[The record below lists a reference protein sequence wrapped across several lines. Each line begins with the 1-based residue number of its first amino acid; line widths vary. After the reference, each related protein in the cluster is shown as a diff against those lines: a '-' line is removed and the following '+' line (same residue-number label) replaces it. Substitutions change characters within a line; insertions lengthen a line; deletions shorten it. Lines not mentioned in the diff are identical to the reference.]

1 MAKFDITAAFQAAV
15 GAAGNVSKS
24 DTSRET
30 IEYISLD
37 KLEADPGNFYSLTG
51 LEDLAANIE
60 LCGLQQPIRVRPTE
74 DGRYVIVSG
83 HRRWSALKL
92 LRGTEGSGDR
102 WASIPCIVERYEASQ
117 ELRELRLILAN
128 SSTRVLSPA
137 EVSKQA
143 QRVELLL
150 YQLKEQGYEFPGRMR
165 DQVAAACQVSAPKL
179 ARLKVIREHLI
190 PIYLEHFDRNVLSE
204 QTAYALARMETAL
217 QERLANMLPNL
228 PTGSRAEELLELSK
242 SGIDWRPTFSCPDGR
257 PCTRKDAFLRHDLD
271 CGYGELCKGETC
283 CLRCPKAK
291 TAYYAC
297 ERMCSKA
304 KAARKMQRDEEEAR
318 EAKREAELQAE
329 IQKNVQLRAKRLA
342 AAADAAG
349 LENEASILISEYGR
363 GLTVGKLRDWA
374 AGHFDQD
381 DRLYPSTL
389 NARDF
394 SDPVRLAKDLGCS
407 TDYLL
412 GVTDQL
418 TPAAL
423 STATDLETDGP
434 WHWWPEQ
441 PQESDLYWCITG
453 PMSHGGSL
461 YWWNAEEE
469 QWEHPAMAF
478 QVVPSVRLI
487 LTTLSDASAA
497 LSLNESD
504 NAVLIAGL
512 SRMKLT
518 DKTTQEYL
526 NYFSERG
533 IDVYEALSK
542 WGDAAAVAEKVTRGE
557 IRGSEAV
564 EEILAYMQEQYGG
577 LSEQMAGTYEGMV
590 DNLADAEANAE
601 AAYGEGYNEK
611 RKEGIQAQMDWL
623 NSGVMDEANRAIGAW
638 QAELEN
644 TKEQYQ
650 REAVEAMMETD
661 EYQQAQAEGDA
672 AEMGRLI
679 MQAKVQGMNE
689 YNASEGAQLALESE
703 LALAAAIRD
712 DASSNQAYW
721 DAGYRKSQ
729 EYSKGLAAGMASALV
744 GTGSETT
751 TGLSVEERRYGN
763 WRRGGYYD
771 EDGVWR
777 SHAAGLERVP
787 YDGYAALL
795 HEGERVLTARE
806 ARQADQGGGAQVT
819 ITGNTFEVRQESDI
833 DAIAEAL
840 YWRLRLAQMGGV
852 R

>member
-1 MAKFDITAAFQAAV
+1 MA
-15 GAAGNVSKS
+15 
-24 DTSRET
+24 
-30 IEYISLD
+30 
-37 KLEADPGNFYSLTG
+37 
-51 LEDLAANIE
+51 
-60 LCGLQQPIRVRPTE
+60 
-74 DGRYVIVSG
+74 
-83 HRRWSALKL
+83 
-92 LRGTEGSGDR
+92 
-102 WASIPCIVERYEASQ
+102 
-117 ELRELRLILAN
+117 
-128 SSTRVLSPA
+128 
-137 EVSKQA
+137 
-143 QRVELLL
+143 
-150 YQLKEQGYEFPGRMR
+150 
-165 DQVAAACQVSAPKL
+165 
-179 ARLKVIREHLI
+179 
-190 PIYLEHFDRNVLSE
+190 
-204 QTAYALARMETAL
+204 
-217 QERLANMLPNL
+217 
-228 PTGSRAEELLELSK
+228 
-242 SGIDWRPTFSCPDGR
+242 
-257 PCTRKDAFLRHDLD
+257 
-271 CGYGELCKGETC
+271 
-283 CLRCPKAK
+283 
-291 TAYYAC
+291 
-297 ERMCSKA
+297 
-304 KAARKMQRDEEEAR
+304 
-318 EAKREAELQAE
+318 
-329 IQKNVQLRAKRLA
+329 
-342 AAADAAG
+342 
-349 LENEASILISEYGR
+349 EASILV
-363 GLTVGKLRDWA
+363 TLRDQYSAGINTMRSANENFGRSTDRVSSQIRSYQTRLNALVEQQGRLSTELVDARKELKEAEKAYRDTGEAADAETLNRARQKYEALKVVMSETTQASKATQNALRELDNQQRRGSSGSSGSSTLAALGKAGLGQMAGDAAQAVANTLIGSTFGDTAGSVLSSGLSGAISGAAIGSLAGPVGTAIGAAIGGGLGLITGGAQAFQTKDEAFKSYVQEAAEGQFSAQEEAVASGSSIA
-374 AGHFDQD
+374 AGREQKQMAF
-381 DRLYPSTL
+381 T
-389 NARDF
+389 
-394 SDPVRLAKDLGCS
+394 
-407 TDYLL
+407 TLL
-412 GVTDQL
+412 GSEE
-418 TPAAL
+418 AAAAFL
-423 STATDLETDGP
+423 ADV
-434 WHWWPEQ
+434 
-441 PQESDLYWCITG
+441 QEMAAMTNYTYDEITG
-453 PMSHGGSL
+453 YAKSL
-461 YWWNAEEE
+461 VKPFGADK
-469 QWEHPAMAF
+469 
-478 QVVPSVRLI
+478 SLGI

-512 SRMKLT
+512 TRMKLT

-623 NSGVMDEANRAIGAW
+623 NSGAMDEANRAIGAW

-650 REAVEAMMETD
+650 REAVELMMETK

-689 YNASEGAQLALESE
+689 YNASKGAQLALESE

-712 DASSNQAYW
+712 DARSDQAYW

-819 ITGNTFEVRQESDI
+819 ITGNTFQVRQESDI

-840 YWRLRLAQMGGV
+840 YRRLRLAQMGGV

>member
-1 MAKFDITAAFQAAV
+1 MTNYTYDEITGYAKSLVKPF
-15 GAAGNVSKS
+15 GADK
-24 DTSRET
+24 
-30 IEYISLD
+30 SLD
-37 KLEADPGNFYSLTG
+37 
-51 LEDLAANIE
+51 
-60 LCGLQQPIRVRPTE
+60 
-74 DGRYVIVSG
+74 
-83 HRRWSALKL
+83 
-92 LRGTEGSGDR
+92 
-102 WASIPCIVERYEASQ
+102 
-117 ELRELRLILAN
+117 
-128 SSTRVLSPA
+128 
-137 EVSKQA
+137 
-143 QRVELLL
+143 
-150 YQLKEQGYEFPGRMR
+150 
-165 DQVAAACQVSAPKL
+165 
-179 ARLKVIREHLI
+179 
-190 PIYLEHFDRNVLSE
+190 
-204 QTAYALARMETAL
+204 
-217 QERLANMLPNL
+217 
-228 PTGSRAEELLELSK
+228 
-242 SGIDWRPTFSCPDGR
+242 
-257 PCTRKDAFLRHDLD
+257 
-271 CGYGELCKGETC
+271 
-283 CLRCPKAK
+283 
-291 TAYYAC
+291 
-297 ERMCSKA
+297 
-304 KAARKMQRDEEEAR
+304 
-318 EAKREAELQAE
+318 
-329 IQKNVQLRAKRLA
+329 
-342 AAADAAG
+342 
-349 LENEASILISEYGR
+349 
-363 GLTVGKLRDWA
+363 
-374 AGHFDQD
+374 
-381 DRLYPSTL
+381 
-389 NARDF
+389 
-394 SDPVRLAKDLGCS
+394 
-407 TDYLL
+407 
-412 GVTDQL
+412 
-418 TPAAL
+418 
-423 STATDLETDGP
+423 
-434 WHWWPEQ
+434 
-441 PQESDLYWCITG
+441 
-453 PMSHGGSL
+453 
-461 YWWNAEEE
+461 
-469 QWEHPAMAF
+469 
-478 QVVPSVRLI
+478 I

-577 LSEQMAGTYEGMV
+577 LSEQMAGTYAGMV

-623 NSGVMDEANRAIGAW
+623 NSGAMDEANRAIGAW

-644 TKEQYQ
+644 AKEQYQ
-650 REAVEAMMETD
+650 REAMEAMMETD

-712 DASSNQAYW
+712 DARSDQAYW

>member
-1 MAKFDITAAFQAAV
+1 MAEEVGIVMTLYDRVSPTLKSIAGSNKAFDKSLDELEASLKAYDKAQTELVGRSANLKKAIAETDVKVREAQKSYRKLKDETSKGALDDAIDEQARLRRELSDTETAIKENSAAYQDLYKQARNAASAISKVDNRAGAGGGADGSGASMLAALGKAGLGQMAGDAAQEVANTLIGSAFGDTAGGVLSSGLSGAISGAAIGSIIPGIGTAV
-15 GAAGNVSKS
+15 GAAIGGG
-24 DTSRET
+24 
-30 IEYISLD
+30 LG
-37 KLEADPGNFYSLTG
+37 LLTG
-51 LEDLAANIE
+51 GTQAFETKDEAFKGYVQEAAE
-60 LCGLQQPIRVRPTE
+60 GQF
-74 DGRYVIVSG
+74 
-83 HRRWSALKL
+83 SA
-92 LRGTEGSGDR
+92 
-102 WASIPCIVERYEASQ
+102 Q
-117 ELRELRLILAN
+117 
-128 SSTRVLSPA
+128 
-137 EVSKQA
+137 
-143 QRVELLL
+143 
-150 YQLKEQGYEFPGRMR
+150 
-165 DQVAAACQVSAPKL
+165 
-179 ARLKVIREHLI
+179 
-190 PIYLEHFDRNVLSE
+190 
-204 QTAYALARMETAL
+204 
-217 QERLANMLPNL
+217 
-228 PTGSRAEELLELSK
+228 
-242 SGIDWRPTFSCPDGR
+242 
-257 PCTRKDAFLRHDLD
+257 
-271 CGYGELCKGETC
+271 
-283 CLRCPKAK
+283 
-291 TAYYAC
+291 
-297 ERMCSKA
+297 
-304 KAARKMQRDEEEAR
+304 EEAVASGSSIAGGR
-318 EAKREAELQAE
+318 E
-329 IQKNVQLRAKRLA
+329 QKQMAFATLLGSETA
-342 AAADAAG
+342 AAAFLADVQDMAAMTNYTYD
-349 LENEASILISEYGR
+349 E
-363 GLTVGKLRDWA
+363 
-374 AGHFDQD
+374 
-381 DRLYPSTL
+381 
-389 NARDF
+389 
-394 SDPVRLAKDLGCS
+394 
-407 TDYLL
+407 
-412 GVTDQL
+412 
-418 TPAAL
+418 
-423 STATDLETDGP
+423 
-434 WHWWPEQ
+434 
-441 PQESDLYWCITG
+441 ITG
-453 PMSHGGSL
+453 YAKSL
-461 YWWNAEEE
+461 VKPFGADK
-469 QWEHPAMAF
+469 
-478 QVVPSVRLI
+478 SLDI

-577 LSEQMAGTYEGMV
+577 LSEQMAGTYAGMV

-623 NSGVMDEANRAIGAW
+623 NSGAMDEANRAIGAW

-650 REAVEAMMETD
+650 REAVELMMETK

-689 YNASEGAQLALESE
+689 YNASKGAQLALESE

-712 DASSNQAYW
+712 DARSDQAYW

-729 EYSKGLAAGMASALV
+729 EYSKGLAAGLAGSAS
-744 GTGSETT
+744 GGET
-751 TGLSVEERRYGN
+751 VEVPLADRLGN
-763 WRRGGYYD
+763 DSILGKLLGG
-771 EDGVWR
+771 R
-777 SHAAGLERVP
+777 QHAAGLERVP

-840 YWRLRLAQMGGV
+840 YRRLRLAQMGGV

>member
-1 MAKFDITAAFQAAV
+1 MTNYTYDEITGYAKSLVKPF
-15 GAAGNVSKS
+15 GADK
-24 DTSRET
+24 
-30 IEYISLD
+30 SLD
-37 KLEADPGNFYSLTG
+37 
-51 LEDLAANIE
+51 
-60 LCGLQQPIRVRPTE
+60 
-74 DGRYVIVSG
+74 
-83 HRRWSALKL
+83 
-92 LRGTEGSGDR
+92 
-102 WASIPCIVERYEASQ
+102 
-117 ELRELRLILAN
+117 
-128 SSTRVLSPA
+128 
-137 EVSKQA
+137 
-143 QRVELLL
+143 
-150 YQLKEQGYEFPGRMR
+150 
-165 DQVAAACQVSAPKL
+165 
-179 ARLKVIREHLI
+179 
-190 PIYLEHFDRNVLSE
+190 
-204 QTAYALARMETAL
+204 
-217 QERLANMLPNL
+217 
-228 PTGSRAEELLELSK
+228 
-242 SGIDWRPTFSCPDGR
+242 
-257 PCTRKDAFLRHDLD
+257 
-271 CGYGELCKGETC
+271 
-283 CLRCPKAK
+283 
-291 TAYYAC
+291 
-297 ERMCSKA
+297 
-304 KAARKMQRDEEEAR
+304 
-318 EAKREAELQAE
+318 
-329 IQKNVQLRAKRLA
+329 
-342 AAADAAG
+342 
-349 LENEASILISEYGR
+349 
-363 GLTVGKLRDWA
+363 
-374 AGHFDQD
+374 
-381 DRLYPSTL
+381 
-389 NARDF
+389 
-394 SDPVRLAKDLGCS
+394 
-407 TDYLL
+407 
-412 GVTDQL
+412 
-418 TPAAL
+418 
-423 STATDLETDGP
+423 
-434 WHWWPEQ
+434 
-441 PQESDLYWCITG
+441 
-453 PMSHGGSL
+453 
-461 YWWNAEEE
+461 
-469 QWEHPAMAF
+469 
-478 QVVPSVRLI
+478 I

-577 LSEQMAGTYEGMV
+577 LSEQMAGTYAGMV

-623 NSGVMDEANRAIGAW
+623 NSGAMDEANRAIGAW

-644 TKEQYQ
+644 AKEQYQ
-650 REAVEAMMETD
+650 REAVELMMETK

-689 YNASEGAQLALESE
+689 YNASKGAQLALESE

-712 DASSNQAYW
+712 DARSDQAYW

-840 YWRLRLAQMGGV
+840 YRRLRLAQMGGV

>member
-1 MAKFDITAAFQAAV
+1 MAEEVGIVMTLYDRVSPTLKSIAGSNKAFDKSLDELEASLKAYDKAQTELVGRSANLKKAIAETDVKVREAQKSYRKLKDETSKGALDDAIDEQARLRRELSDTETAIKENSAAYQELYKQARNAASAISKVDNRAGAGGGADGSGASMLAALGKAGLLQMAGDAAQEVANTLIGSAFGDDAGGILSSGLSGAISGAAIGSIVPGLGTAV
-15 GAAGNVSKS
+15 GAAIGGALGLITGGAQAFQNKDEAFKS
-24 DTSRET
+24 YVQEAAEGQLSAQKEAVTSGSSIAGGREQKQMAFT
-30 IEYISLD
+30 
-37 KLEADPGNFYSLTG
+37 T
-51 LEDLAANIE
+51 
-60 LCGLQQPIRVRPTE
+60 
-74 DGRYVIVSG
+74 
-83 HRRWSALKL
+83 L
-92 LRGTEGSGDR
+92 LGS
-102 WASIPCIVERYEASQ
+102 
-117 ELRELRLILAN
+117 
-128 SSTRVLSPA
+128 
-137 EVSKQA
+137 
-143 QRVELLL
+143 
-150 YQLKEQGYEFPGRMR
+150 
-165 DQVAAACQVSAPKL
+165 
-179 ARLKVIREHLI
+179 
-190 PIYLEHFDRNVLSE
+190 
-204 QTAYALARMETAL
+204 
-217 QERLANMLPNL
+217 
-228 PTGSRAEELLELSK
+228 EE
-242 SGIDWRPTFSCPDGR
+242 
-257 PCTRKDAFLRHDLD
+257 
-271 CGYGELCKGETC
+271 
-283 CLRCPKAK
+283 
-291 TAYYAC
+291 
-297 ERMCSKA
+297 
-304 KAARKMQRDEEEAR
+304 
-318 EAKREAELQAE
+318 
-329 IQKNVQLRAKRLA
+329 A
-342 AAADAAG
+342 AAAFLADVQDMAAMTNYTYD
-349 LENEASILISEYGR
+349 E
-363 GLTVGKLRDWA
+363 
-374 AGHFDQD
+374 
-381 DRLYPSTL
+381 
-389 NARDF
+389 
-394 SDPVRLAKDLGCS
+394 
-407 TDYLL
+407 
-412 GVTDQL
+412 
-418 TPAAL
+418 
-423 STATDLETDGP
+423 
-434 WHWWPEQ
+434 
-441 PQESDLYWCITG
+441 ITG
-453 PMSHGGSL
+453 YAKSL
-461 YWWNAEEE
+461 VKPFGADK
-469 QWEHPAMAF
+469 
-478 QVVPSVRLI
+478 SLDI

-577 LSEQMAGTYEGMV
+577 LSEQMAGTYAGMV

-650 REAVEAMMETD
+650 REAVELMMETK

-689 YNASEGAQLALESE
+689 YNASKGAQLALESE

-712 DASSNQAYW
+712 DARSDQAYW

-729 EYSKGLAAGMASALV
+729 EYSKGLAAGLAGSAS
-744 GTGSETT
+744 GGET
-751 TGLSVEERRYGN
+751 VEVPLADRLGN
-763 WRRGGYYD
+763 DSILGKLLGG
-771 EDGVWR
+771 R
-777 SHAAGLERVP
+777 QHAAGLERVP

-840 YWRLRLAQMGGV
+840 YRRLRLAQMGGV

>member
-1 MAKFDITAAFQAAV
+1 MAEEVGIVMTLYDRVSPTLKSIAGSSRAFDKSLDELEASLKAYDKAQTELVGHSADLKKAIAETDVKVREAQKSYRKLKDETSKGALDDAIDEQARLRRELSDTEAAIKENSAAYQDLYKQARNAASAISKADNRAGGEKSGTGLGGLAKGLMAAGVKSLWSDALGKVGDAFLSSAIGELEARMASSILSGAVSGGSMGAVLGGPGIAV
-15 GAAGNVSKS
+15 GAVVGALAG
-24 DTSRET
+24 
-30 IEYISLD
+30 
-37 KLEADPGNFYSLTG
+37 A
-51 LEDLAANIE
+51 
-60 LCGLQQPIRVRPTE
+60 
-74 DGRYVIVSG
+74 VSG
-83 HRRWSALKL
+83 
-92 LRGTEGSGDR
+92 
-102 WASIPCIVERYEASQ
+102 
-117 ELRELRLILAN
+117 
-128 SSTRVLSPA
+128 
-137 EVSKQA
+137 
-143 QRVELLL
+143 
-150 YQLKEQGYEFPGRMR
+150 
-165 DQVAAACQVSAPKL
+165 
-179 ARLKVIREHLI
+179 
-190 PIYLEHFDRNVLSE
+190 
-204 QTAYALARMETAL
+204 
-217 QERLANMLPNL
+217 
-228 PTGSRAEELLELSK
+228 RAEIFESKDQAFKSYVQEAAEGQLSAQKEAVTSGSSIAGGREQKQMAFTTLLGS
-242 SGIDWRPTFSCPDGR
+242 
-257 PCTRKDAFLRHDLD
+257 
-271 CGYGELCKGETC
+271 
-283 CLRCPKAK
+283 
-291 TAYYAC
+291 
-297 ERMCSKA
+297 
-304 KAARKMQRDEEEAR
+304 EEEA
-318 EAKREAELQAE
+318 AAFLAD
-329 IQKNVQLRAKRLA
+329 VQDMA
-342 AAADAAG
+342 AMTNYTYD
-349 LENEASILISEYGR
+349 E
-363 GLTVGKLRDWA
+363 
-374 AGHFDQD
+374 
-381 DRLYPSTL
+381 
-389 NARDF
+389 
-394 SDPVRLAKDLGCS
+394 
-407 TDYLL
+407 
-412 GVTDQL
+412 
-418 TPAAL
+418 
-423 STATDLETDGP
+423 
-434 WHWWPEQ
+434 
-441 PQESDLYWCITG
+441 ITG
-453 PMSHGGSL
+453 YAKSL
-461 YWWNAEEE
+461 VKPFGEDK
-469 QWEHPAMAF
+469 
-478 QVVPSVRLI
+478 SLDI

-542 WGDAAAVAEKVTRGE
+542 WGNAAAVAEKVTRGE

-623 NSGVMDEANRAIGAW
+623 NSGAMDEANRAIGAW

-644 TKEQYQ
+644 AKEQYQ

-712 DASSNQAYW
+712 DARSDQAYW

-729 EYSKGLAAGMASALV
+729 EYSKGLAAGLAGSAS
-744 GTGSETT
+744 GGET
-751 TGLSVEERRYGN
+751 VEVPLADRLGN
-763 WRRGGYYD
+763 DSILGKLLGG
-771 EDGVWR
+771 R
-777 SHAAGLERVP
+777 QHAAGLERVP

-840 YWRLRLAQMGGV
+840 YRRLRLAQMGGV

>member
-1 MAKFDITAAFQAAV
+1 METIDFNAKRGFLCDMDGVIYHGNHILPGAAEFIHWLQDTHKEYLFLTNNSGMTPRELHQKLWRMGLDVPEEHFYTSALATAAFLADVQDMAAMTNYTYDEITGYAKSLV
-15 GAAGNVSKS
+15 KPFGADK
-24 DTSRET
+24 
-30 IEYISLD
+30 SLD
-37 KLEADPGNFYSLTG
+37 
-51 LEDLAANIE
+51 
-60 LCGLQQPIRVRPTE
+60 
-74 DGRYVIVSG
+74 
-83 HRRWSALKL
+83 
-92 LRGTEGSGDR
+92 
-102 WASIPCIVERYEASQ
+102 
-117 ELRELRLILAN
+117 
-128 SSTRVLSPA
+128 
-137 EVSKQA
+137 
-143 QRVELLL
+143 
-150 YQLKEQGYEFPGRMR
+150 
-165 DQVAAACQVSAPKL
+165 
-179 ARLKVIREHLI
+179 
-190 PIYLEHFDRNVLSE
+190 
-204 QTAYALARMETAL
+204 
-217 QERLANMLPNL
+217 
-228 PTGSRAEELLELSK
+228 
-242 SGIDWRPTFSCPDGR
+242 
-257 PCTRKDAFLRHDLD
+257 
-271 CGYGELCKGETC
+271 
-283 CLRCPKAK
+283 
-291 TAYYAC
+291 
-297 ERMCSKA
+297 
-304 KAARKMQRDEEEAR
+304 
-318 EAKREAELQAE
+318 
-329 IQKNVQLRAKRLA
+329 
-342 AAADAAG
+342 
-349 LENEASILISEYGR
+349 
-363 GLTVGKLRDWA
+363 
-374 AGHFDQD
+374 
-381 DRLYPSTL
+381 
-389 NARDF
+389 
-394 SDPVRLAKDLGCS
+394 
-407 TDYLL
+407 
-412 GVTDQL
+412 
-418 TPAAL
+418 
-423 STATDLETDGP
+423 
-434 WHWWPEQ
+434 
-441 PQESDLYWCITG
+441 
-453 PMSHGGSL
+453 
-461 YWWNAEEE
+461 
-469 QWEHPAMAF
+469 
-478 QVVPSVRLI
+478 I

-577 LSEQMAGTYEGMV
+577 LSEQMAGTYAGMV

-623 NSGVMDEANRAIGAW
+623 NSGAMDEANRAIGAW

-650 REAVEAMMETD
+650 REAMEAMMETD

-712 DASSNQAYW
+712 DARSDQAYW

-777 SHAAGLERVP
+777 SHAAGLEHPGKLRRRRARV
-787 YDGYAALL
+787 GIVV
-795 HEGERVLTARE
+795 ERVVAQQHLKPPVGKGQALGVPLHQLHR
-806 ARQADQGGGAQVT
+806 AAQLFPGHRQHIGRQIQPCPGGLRKPEPHLPQQLSRAAAHVQNRAVGNLDKLLQQHRVQP
-819 ITGNTFEVRQESDI
+819 TGM
-833 DAIAEAL
+833 AAEA
-840 YWRLRLAQMGGV
+840 GGV
-852 R
+852 IGPCLPVKGSARARFTVVHRTFSLLNFIH

>member
-1 MAKFDITAAFQAAV
+1 MAEEVGIVMTLYDRVSPTLKSIAGSSRAFDKSLDELEASLKAYDKAQTELVGHSANLKKAIAETDVKVREAQKSYRKLKDETSKGALDDAIDEQARLRRELSDTEAAIKENSAAYQDLYKQARNAASAISKADNRAGGEKSGTGLGGLAKGLMAAGVGSLWSDALGKVGDAFLSSAIGEPEARMASSILSGAVSGGSMGAVLGAPGIAV
-15 GAAGNVSKS
+15 GAVVGALAG
-24 DTSRET
+24 
-30 IEYISLD
+30 
-37 KLEADPGNFYSLTG
+37 A
-51 LEDLAANIE
+51 
-60 LCGLQQPIRVRPTE
+60 
-74 DGRYVIVSG
+74 VSG
-83 HRRWSALKL
+83 GAEIFESKDQAFKSYVQEAAEGQLSA
-92 LRGTEGSGDR
+92 
-102 WASIPCIVERYEASQ
+102 Q
-117 ELRELRLILAN
+117 
-128 SSTRVLSPA
+128 
-137 EVSKQA
+137 
-143 QRVELLL
+143 
-150 YQLKEQGYEFPGRMR
+150 
-165 DQVAAACQVSAPKL
+165 
-179 ARLKVIREHLI
+179 
-190 PIYLEHFDRNVLSE
+190 
-204 QTAYALARMETAL
+204 
-217 QERLANMLPNL
+217 
-228 PTGSRAEELLELSK
+228 
-242 SGIDWRPTFSCPDGR
+242 
-257 PCTRKDAFLRHDLD
+257 
-271 CGYGELCKGETC
+271 
-283 CLRCPKAK
+283 
-291 TAYYAC
+291 
-297 ERMCSKA
+297 
-304 KAARKMQRDEEEAR
+304 EEAVASGSSIAGGR
-318 EAKREAELQAE
+318 E
-329 IQKNVQLRAKRLA
+329 QKQMAFTTLLGSEEA
-342 AAADAAG
+342 AAAFLADVQDMAAMTNYTYD
-349 LENEASILISEYGR
+349 E
-363 GLTVGKLRDWA
+363 
-374 AGHFDQD
+374 
-381 DRLYPSTL
+381 
-389 NARDF
+389 
-394 SDPVRLAKDLGCS
+394 
-407 TDYLL
+407 
-412 GVTDQL
+412 
-418 TPAAL
+418 
-423 STATDLETDGP
+423 
-434 WHWWPEQ
+434 
-441 PQESDLYWCITG
+441 ITG
-453 PMSHGGSL
+453 YAKSL
-461 YWWNAEEE
+461 VKPFGADK
-469 QWEHPAMAF
+469 
-478 QVVPSVRLI
+478 SLDI

-542 WGDAAAVAEKVTRGE
+542 WGDAAAVAEKVTRGD
-557 IRGSEAV
+557 IKGSEAV

-577 LSEQMAGTYEGMV
+577 LSEQMAGTYAGMV

-623 NSGVMDEANRAIGAW
+623 NSGAMDEANRAIGAW

-644 TKEQYQ
+644 AKEQYQ
-650 REAVEAMMETD
+650 REAVELMMETK

-689 YNASEGAQLALESE
+689 YNASKGAQLALESE

-712 DASSNQAYW
+712 DARSDQAYW

>member
-1 MAKFDITAAFQAAV
+1 MKIIKRNGAEVVFDIDKIIMAVTKANDAVDEKVRMTPLQIERISQSVQIACEEMGRSPSVEEIQDLVEKAIMAHGAFEVA
-15 GAAGNVSKS
+15 K
-24 DTSRET
+24 
-30 IEYISLD
+30 EYIT
-37 KLEADPGNFYSLTG
+37 Y
-51 LEDLAANIE
+51 
-60 LCGLQQPIRVRPTE
+60 
-74 DGRYVIVSG
+74 RYTRS
-83 HRRWSALKL
+83 L
-92 LRGTEGSGDR
+92 LRQSNTTDDR
-102 WASIPCIVERYEASQ
+102 ILSLIECNNEEVKQ
-117 ELRELRLILAN
+117 ENAN
-128 SSTRVLSPA
+128 KNPTINAVQRDYMA
-137 EVSKQA
+137 GEVSKDITSRILLPKEVVDAHEAGIIHFHDADYYA
-143 QRVELLL
+143 QHMHNCDLVNLEDMLQNGTVISGTLIEKPHSFSTACNIAT
-150 YQLKEQGYEFPGRMR
+150 QIIA
-165 DQVAAACQVSAPKL
+165 QVASNQYGGQSISLTHLAPFVQVSREKIRKTVEREMAAFGVAP
-179 ARLKVIREHLI
+179 ADETISKVVE
-190 PIYLEHFDRNVLSE
+190 
-204 QTAYALARMETAL
+204 
-217 QERLANMLPNL
+217 
-228 PTGSRAEELLELSK
+228 
-242 SGIDWRPTFSCPDGR
+242 
-257 PCTRKDAFLRHDLD
+257 
-271 CGYGELCKGETC
+271 
-283 CLRCPKAK
+283 
-291 TAYYAC
+291 
-297 ERMCSKA
+297 
-304 KAARKMQRDEEEAR
+304 
-318 EAKREAELQAE
+318 
-329 IQKNVQLRAKRLA
+329 
-342 AAADAAG
+342 
-349 LENEASILISEYGR
+349 
-363 GLTVGKLRDWA
+363 
-374 AGHFDQD
+374 
-381 DRLYPSTL
+381 DRL
-389 NARDF
+389 REE
-394 SDPVRLAKDLGCS
+394 VRR
-407 TDYLL
+407 
-412 GVTDQL
+412 GVQTIQ
-418 TPAAL
+418 
-423 STATDLETDGP
+423 
-434 WHWWPEQ
+434 
-441 PQESDLYWCITG
+441 Y
-453 PMSHGGSL
+453 
-461 YWWNAEEE
+461 
-469 QWEHPAMAF
+469 
-478 QVVPSVRLI
+478 QVVTLM
-487 LTTLSDASAA
+487 TTNGQAPFITVFMY
-497 LSLNESD
+497 LNESD

-577 LSEQMAGTYEGMV
+577 LSEQMAGTYAGMV

-623 NSGVMDEANRAIGAW
+623 NSGAMDEANRAIGAW

-650 REAVEAMMETD
+650 REAMEAMMETD

-712 DASSNQAYW
+712 DARSDQAYW

-819 ITGNTFEVRQESDI
+819 ITGNTFQVRQESDI

-840 YWRLRLAQMGGV
+840 YRKLRLAQMGGV

>member
-1 MAKFDITAAFQAAV
+1 MA
-15 GAAGNVSKS
+15 
-24 DTSRET
+24 
-30 IEYISLD
+30 
-37 KLEADPGNFYSLTG
+37 
-51 LEDLAANIE
+51 
-60 LCGLQQPIRVRPTE
+60 
-74 DGRYVIVSG
+74 
-83 HRRWSALKL
+83 
-92 LRGTEGSGDR
+92 
-102 WASIPCIVERYEASQ
+102 
-117 ELRELRLILAN
+117 
-128 SSTRVLSPA
+128 
-137 EVSKQA
+137 
-143 QRVELLL
+143 
-150 YQLKEQGYEFPGRMR
+150 
-165 DQVAAACQVSAPKL
+165 
-179 ARLKVIREHLI
+179 
-190 PIYLEHFDRNVLSE
+190 
-204 QTAYALARMETAL
+204 
-217 QERLANMLPNL
+217 
-228 PTGSRAEELLELSK
+228 
-242 SGIDWRPTFSCPDGR
+242 
-257 PCTRKDAFLRHDLD
+257 
-271 CGYGELCKGETC
+271 
-283 CLRCPKAK
+283 
-291 TAYYAC
+291 
-297 ERMCSKA
+297 
-304 KAARKMQRDEEEAR
+304 
-318 EAKREAELQAE
+318 
-329 IQKNVQLRAKRLA
+329 
-342 AAADAAG
+342 
-349 LENEASILISEYGR
+349 EASILV
-363 GLTVGKLRDWA
+363 TLRDQYSAGINTMRSANENFGRSTDRVSSQIRSYQTRLNALVEQQGRLSTELVDARKELKEAEKAYRDTGEAADAETLNRARQKYEALKVVMSETTQASKATQNALRELDNQQRRGSSGSSGSSTLAALGKAGLGQMAGDAAQAVANTLIGSTFGDTAGSVLSSGLSGAISGAAIGSLAGPVGTAIGAAIGGGLGLITGGAQAFQTKDEAFKSYVQEAAEGQFSAQEEAVASGSSIA
-374 AGHFDQD
+374 AGREQKQMAF
-381 DRLYPSTL
+381 T
-389 NARDF
+389 
-394 SDPVRLAKDLGCS
+394 
-407 TDYLL
+407 TLL
-412 GVTDQL
+412 GSEE
-418 TPAAL
+418 AAAAFL
-423 STATDLETDGP
+423 ADV
-434 WHWWPEQ
+434 
-441 PQESDLYWCITG
+441 QEMAAMTNYTYDEITG
-453 PMSHGGSL
+453 YAKSL
-461 YWWNAEEE
+461 VKPFGADK
-469 QWEHPAMAF
+469 
-478 QVVPSVRLI
+478 SLGI

-542 WGDAAAVAEKVTRGE
+542 WGDAATVAEKVTRGD

-577 LSEQMAGTYEGMV
+577 LSEQMAGTYAGMV

-611 RKEGIQAQMDWL
+611 RKEGIQDQMDWL

>member
-1 MAKFDITAAFQAAV
+1 MAEEVGIVMTLYDRVSPTLKSIAGNNKAFDKSLDELEASLKAYDKAQNELVGRSANLKKAIAETDVKVREAQKSYRKLKDETSKGALDDAIDEQARLRRELSDTETAIKENSAAYQDLYKQARNAASAISKVDNRAGAGGGADGSGASMLAALGKAGLGQMAGDAAQEVANTLIGSAFGSEAGGVLSSGLSGAISGAAIGSIIPGIGTAV
-15 GAAGNVSKS
+15 GAAIGGG
-24 DTSRET
+24 
-30 IEYISLD
+30 LG
-37 KLEADPGNFYSLTG
+37 LLTG
-51 LEDLAANIE
+51 GA
-60 LCGLQQPIRVRPTE
+60 
-74 DGRYVIVSG
+74 
-83 HRRWSALKL
+83 
-92 LRGTEGSGDR
+92 
-102 WASIPCIVERYEASQ
+102 
-117 ELRELRLILAN
+117 
-128 SSTRVLSPA
+128 
-137 EVSKQA
+137 QA
-143 QRVELLL
+143 
-150 YQLKEQGYEFPGRMR
+150 F
-165 DQVAAACQVSAPKL
+165 
-179 ARLKVIREHLI
+179 
-190 PIYLEHFDRNVLSE
+190 
-204 QTAYALARMETAL
+204 QT
-217 QERLANMLPNL
+217 
-228 PTGSRAEELLELSK
+228 
-242 SGIDWRPTFSCPDGR
+242 
-257 PCTRKDAFLRHDLD
+257 
-271 CGYGELCKGETC
+271 
-283 CLRCPKAK
+283 
-291 TAYYAC
+291 
-297 ERMCSKA
+297 
-304 KAARKMQRDEEEAR
+304 RDEAFKSYVQEAAEGQFSAQEEAVASGSSIAAGR
-318 EAKREAELQAE
+318 E
-329 IQKNVQLRAKRLA
+329 QKQMAFTTLLDSKEA
-342 AAADAAG
+342 AAAFLADVQDMAAMTNYTYD
-349 LENEASILISEYGR
+349 E
-363 GLTVGKLRDWA
+363 
-374 AGHFDQD
+374 
-381 DRLYPSTL
+381 
-389 NARDF
+389 
-394 SDPVRLAKDLGCS
+394 
-407 TDYLL
+407 
-412 GVTDQL
+412 
-418 TPAAL
+418 
-423 STATDLETDGP
+423 
-434 WHWWPEQ
+434 
-441 PQESDLYWCITG
+441 ITG
-453 PMSHGGSL
+453 YAKSL
-461 YWWNAEEE
+461 VKPFGADK
-469 QWEHPAMAF
+469 
-478 QVVPSVRLI
+478 SLDI

-577 LSEQMAGTYEGMV
+577 LSEQMAGTYAGMV

-623 NSGVMDEANRAIGAW
+623 NSGAMDEANRAIGAW

-650 REAVEAMMETD
+650 REAVEAMMESD

-729 EYSKGLAAGMASALV
+729 EYSKGLAAGLAGSASGGEA
-744 GTGSETT
+744 
-751 TGLSVEERRYGN
+751 VEVPLADRLGN
-763 WRRGGYYD
+763 DSILGKLLGG
-771 EDGVWR
+771 R
-777 SHAAGLERVP
+777 QHAAGLERVP

-806 ARQADQGGGAQVT
+806 ARQADQGGGARVT
-819 ITGNTFEVRQESDI
+819 ITGNTFQVRQESDI

-840 YWRLRLAQMGGV
+840 YRRLRLAQMGGV

>member
-1 MAKFDITAAFQAAV
+1 MAEEVGIVMTLYDRVSPTLKSIAGSSRAFDKSLDELEASLKAYDKAQTELVGHSANLKKAIAETDVKVREAQKSYRKLKDETSKGALDDAIDEQARLRRELSDTEAAIKENSAAYQDLYKQARNAASAISKADNRAGAGGGADGSGASMLAALGKAGLGQMAGDAAQEVANTLIGSAFGDTAGGVLSSGLSGAISGAAIGSIIPGIGTAV
-15 GAAGNVSKS
+15 GAAIGGG
-24 DTSRET
+24 
-30 IEYISLD
+30 LG
-37 KLEADPGNFYSLTG
+37 LLTG
-51 LEDLAANIE
+51 GTQAFETKDEAFKGYVQEAAE
-60 LCGLQQPIRVRPTE
+60 GQF
-74 DGRYVIVSG
+74 
-83 HRRWSALKL
+83 SA
-92 LRGTEGSGDR
+92 
-102 WASIPCIVERYEASQ
+102 Q
-117 ELRELRLILAN
+117 
-128 SSTRVLSPA
+128 
-137 EVSKQA
+137 
-143 QRVELLL
+143 
-150 YQLKEQGYEFPGRMR
+150 
-165 DQVAAACQVSAPKL
+165 
-179 ARLKVIREHLI
+179 
-190 PIYLEHFDRNVLSE
+190 
-204 QTAYALARMETAL
+204 
-217 QERLANMLPNL
+217 
-228 PTGSRAEELLELSK
+228 
-242 SGIDWRPTFSCPDGR
+242 
-257 PCTRKDAFLRHDLD
+257 
-271 CGYGELCKGETC
+271 
-283 CLRCPKAK
+283 
-291 TAYYAC
+291 
-297 ERMCSKA
+297 
-304 KAARKMQRDEEEAR
+304 EEAVASGSSIAGGR
-318 EAKREAELQAE
+318 E
-329 IQKNVQLRAKRLA
+329 QKQMAFATLLGSETA
-342 AAADAAG
+342 AAAFLVKPFGAD
-349 LENEASILISEYGR
+349 
-363 GLTVGKLRDWA
+363 K
-374 AGHFDQD
+374 
-381 DRLYPSTL
+381 
-389 NARDF
+389 
-394 SDPVRLAKDLGCS
+394 
-407 TDYLL
+407 
-412 GVTDQL
+412 
-418 TPAAL
+418 
-423 STATDLETDGP
+423 
-434 WHWWPEQ
+434 
-441 PQESDLYWCITG
+441 
-453 PMSHGGSL
+453 SL
-461 YWWNAEEE
+461 D
-469 QWEHPAMAF
+469 
-478 QVVPSVRLI
+478 I

-542 WGDAAAVAEKVTRGE
+542 WGDAAAVAEKVTRGD
-557 IRGSEAV
+557 IKGSEAV

-577 LSEQMAGTYEGMV
+577 LSEQMAGIYEGMV

-650 REAVEAMMETD
+650 REAVELMMETK

-689 YNASEGAQLALESE
+689 YNASKGAQLALESE

-712 DASSNQAYW
+712 DARSDQAYW

-840 YWRLRLAQMGGV
+840 YRKLRLAQMGGV

>member
-1 MAKFDITAAFQAAV
+1 MA
-15 GAAGNVSKS
+15 
-24 DTSRET
+24 RT
-30 IEYISLD
+30 IDSARRVIS
-37 KLEADPGNFYSLTG
+37 GTWG
-51 LEDLAANIE
+51 E
-60 LCGLQQPIRVRPTE
+60 LWI
-74 DGRYVIVSG
+74 DGEKV
-83 HRRWSALKL
+83 
-92 LRGTEGSGDR
+92 
-102 WASIPCIVERYEASQ
+102 
-117 ELRELRLILAN
+117 
-128 SSTRVLSPA
+128 A
-137 EVSKQA
+137 EVSACQAKVALNKETVNLCGRFMTTHKAMNASGTGSLTLHKVDSGFA
-143 QRVELLL
+143 QRMEGIKRGVDRRFTVISKLRDPDSYGAERVALYDVSFDDLAFTTLL
-150 YQLKEQGYEFPGRMR
+150 
-165 DQVAAACQVSAPKL
+165 
-179 ARLKVIREHLI
+179 
-190 PIYLEHFDRNVLSE
+190 
-204 QTAYALARMETAL
+204 
-217 QERLANMLPNL
+217 
-228 PTGSRAEELLELSK
+228 GS
-242 SGIDWRPTFSCPDGR
+242 
-257 PCTRKDAFLRHDLD
+257 
-271 CGYGELCKGETC
+271 
-283 CLRCPKAK
+283 
-291 TAYYAC
+291 
-297 ERMCSKA
+297 
-304 KAARKMQRDEEEAR
+304 EEEA
-318 EAKREAELQAE
+318 AAFLAD
-329 IQKNVQLRAKRLA
+329 VQDMA
-342 AAADAAG
+342 AMTNYTYD
-349 LENEASILISEYGR
+349 E
-363 GLTVGKLRDWA
+363 
-374 AGHFDQD
+374 
-381 DRLYPSTL
+381 
-389 NARDF
+389 
-394 SDPVRLAKDLGCS
+394 
-407 TDYLL
+407 
-412 GVTDQL
+412 
-418 TPAAL
+418 
-423 STATDLETDGP
+423 
-434 WHWWPEQ
+434 
-441 PQESDLYWCITG
+441 ITG
-453 PMSHGGSL
+453 YAKSL
-461 YWWNAEEE
+461 VKPFGADK
-469 QWEHPAMAF
+469 
-478 QVVPSVRLI
+478 SLDI

>member
-1 MAKFDITAAFQAAV
+1 MAEEVGIVMTLYDRVSPTLKSIAGSSRAFDKSLDELEASLKAYDKAQTELVGHSANLKKAIAETDVKVREAQKSYRKLKDETSKGALDDAIDEQARLRRELSDTEAAIKENSAAYQDLYKQARNAASAISKADNRAGGEKSGTGLGGLAKGLMAAGVGSLWSDGGDAFLSSAIGEPEARMASSILSGAVSGGSMGAVLGAPGIAV
-15 GAAGNVSKS
+15 GAVVGALAG
-24 DTSRET
+24 
-30 IEYISLD
+30 
-37 KLEADPGNFYSLTG
+37 A
-51 LEDLAANIE
+51 
-60 LCGLQQPIRVRPTE
+60 
-74 DGRYVIVSG
+74 VSG
-83 HRRWSALKL
+83 GAEIFESKDQAFKNYVQEAAEGQLSAQKEAVTSGSSIAGGREQKQMAFTTL
-92 LRGTEGSGDR
+92 LGS
-102 WASIPCIVERYEASQ
+102 
-117 ELRELRLILAN
+117 
-128 SSTRVLSPA
+128 
-137 EVSKQA
+137 
-143 QRVELLL
+143 
-150 YQLKEQGYEFPGRMR
+150 
-165 DQVAAACQVSAPKL
+165 
-179 ARLKVIREHLI
+179 
-190 PIYLEHFDRNVLSE
+190 
-204 QTAYALARMETAL
+204 
-217 QERLANMLPNL
+217 
-228 PTGSRAEELLELSK
+228 
-242 SGIDWRPTFSCPDGR
+242 
-257 PCTRKDAFLRHDLD
+257 
-271 CGYGELCKGETC
+271 
-283 CLRCPKAK
+283 
-291 TAYYAC
+291 
-297 ERMCSKA
+297 
-304 KAARKMQRDEEEAR
+304 EEEA
-318 EAKREAELQAE
+318 AAFLAD
-329 IQKNVQLRAKRLA
+329 VQDMA
-342 AAADAAG
+342 AMTNYTYD
-349 LENEASILISEYGR
+349 E
-363 GLTVGKLRDWA
+363 
-374 AGHFDQD
+374 
-381 DRLYPSTL
+381 
-389 NARDF
+389 
-394 SDPVRLAKDLGCS
+394 
-407 TDYLL
+407 
-412 GVTDQL
+412 
-418 TPAAL
+418 
-423 STATDLETDGP
+423 
-434 WHWWPEQ
+434 
-441 PQESDLYWCITG
+441 ITG
-453 PMSHGGSL
+453 YAKSL
-461 YWWNAEEE
+461 VKPFGADK
-469 QWEHPAMAF
+469 
-478 QVVPSVRLI
+478 SLDI

-577 LSEQMAGTYEGMV
+577 LSEQMAGTYAGMV

-623 NSGVMDEANRAIGAW
+623 NSGAMDEANRAIGAW

-650 REAVEAMMETD
+650 REAMEAMMETD

-712 DASSNQAYW
+712 DARSDQAYW

-819 ITGNTFEVRQESDI
+819 ITGNTFQVRQESDI

-840 YWRLRLAQMGGV
+840 YRRLRLAQMGGV

>member
-1 MAKFDITAAFQAAV
+1 M
-15 GAAGNVSKS
+15 GAAIGGG
-24 DTSRET
+24 
-30 IEYISLD
+30 LG
-37 KLEADPGNFYSLTG
+37 LLTG
-51 LEDLAANIE
+51 GTQAFETKDEAFKGYVQEAAE
-60 LCGLQQPIRVRPTE
+60 GQF
-74 DGRYVIVSG
+74 
-83 HRRWSALKL
+83 SA
-92 LRGTEGSGDR
+92 
-102 WASIPCIVERYEASQ
+102 Q
-117 ELRELRLILAN
+117 
-128 SSTRVLSPA
+128 
-137 EVSKQA
+137 
-143 QRVELLL
+143 
-150 YQLKEQGYEFPGRMR
+150 
-165 DQVAAACQVSAPKL
+165 
-179 ARLKVIREHLI
+179 
-190 PIYLEHFDRNVLSE
+190 
-204 QTAYALARMETAL
+204 
-217 QERLANMLPNL
+217 
-228 PTGSRAEELLELSK
+228 
-242 SGIDWRPTFSCPDGR
+242 
-257 PCTRKDAFLRHDLD
+257 
-271 CGYGELCKGETC
+271 
-283 CLRCPKAK
+283 
-291 TAYYAC
+291 
-297 ERMCSKA
+297 
-304 KAARKMQRDEEEAR
+304 EEAVASGSSIAGGR
-318 EAKREAELQAE
+318 E
-329 IQKNVQLRAKRLA
+329 QKQMAFATLLGSETA
-342 AAADAAG
+342 AAAFLADVQEMAAMTNYTYD
-349 LENEASILISEYGR
+349 E
-363 GLTVGKLRDWA
+363 
-374 AGHFDQD
+374 
-381 DRLYPSTL
+381 
-389 NARDF
+389 
-394 SDPVRLAKDLGCS
+394 
-407 TDYLL
+407 
-412 GVTDQL
+412 
-418 TPAAL
+418 
-423 STATDLETDGP
+423 
-434 WHWWPEQ
+434 
-441 PQESDLYWCITG
+441 ITG
-453 PMSHGGSL
+453 YAKSL
-461 YWWNAEEE
+461 VKPFGEDK
-469 QWEHPAMAF
+469 
-478 QVVPSVRLI
+478 SLDI

-542 WGDAAAVAEKVTRGE
+542 WGNAAAVAEKVTRGE

-689 YNASEGAQLALESE
+689 YNASEGAQWRWSRR

-777 SHAAGLERVP
+777 SHAAGLEPGALRRVRRP
-787 YDGYAALL
+787 APRGGAGA
-795 HEGERVLTARE
+795 HCRE
-806 ARQADQGGGAQVT
+806 ARQADPRAAG
-819 ITGNTFEVRQESDI
+819 R
-833 DAIAEAL
+833 
-840 YWRLRLAQMGGV
+840 R
-852 R
+852 